1 MKPPP
6 PATRMS
12 SLDTSGPL
20 GVERCRRHL
29 GSRLPLIKSREPIDR
44 SGIRRFMKHVNLPRA
59 DSAHERCLR
68 NHAIGW
74 TIDRMA
80 TSCRPLIVAYHAV
93 SSSWRSPLAITESAL
108 RSQLG
113 YLHRSGYVG
122 LTFADAERRTRDGTL
137 PGDRLSSRSMTG
149 TRRTCWP
156 RRSSQSSGIRGRCSW
171 SPASPI
177 RGPRSAGT
185 ASRTSRTRPRQSC
198 DLSPGGSSRT
208 CAMMVWEVG
217 SHTVTHPLL
226 PGLSGQELREQL
238 ERSRASIADHLGGC
252 ETLAYPIRCRRRSG
266 GRCGSGSWVPCSLCP
281 DRGALH
287 GRAVPAAARRA
298 GCG

>member
-1 MKPPP
+1 
-6 PATRMS
+6 
-12 SLDTSGPL
+12 
-20 GVERCRRHL
+20 
-29 GSRLPLIKSREPIDR
+29 
-44 SGIRRFMKHVNLPRA
+44 MKHVNLPRA

-137 PGDRLSSRSMTG
+137 P
-149 TRRTCWP
+149 
-156 RRSSQSSGIRGRCSW
+156 RRSVVVTFDDGYASNLLAAPILAEFGYPGTVFVVTGFTDSGAALSW
-171 SPASPI
+171 YGI
-177 RGPRSAGT
+177 EDEQNSA
-185 ASRTSRTRPRQSC
+185 AAELRPLTWGELA
-198 DLSPGGSSRT
+198 DLRDDG
-208 CAMMVWEVG
+208 WEVG

-252 ETLAYPIRCRRRSG
+252 ETLAYPYGVADARVADAARAAGYLAACVLTGAHFTDEPYRRPRVGLGAADTGGRLRLKVSGVGLGFRRSPVALAIRRARRRRSWQPQTP
-266 GRCGSGSWVPCSLCP
+266 GR
-281 DRGALH
+281 
-287 GRAVPAAARRA
+287 
-298 GCG
+298 